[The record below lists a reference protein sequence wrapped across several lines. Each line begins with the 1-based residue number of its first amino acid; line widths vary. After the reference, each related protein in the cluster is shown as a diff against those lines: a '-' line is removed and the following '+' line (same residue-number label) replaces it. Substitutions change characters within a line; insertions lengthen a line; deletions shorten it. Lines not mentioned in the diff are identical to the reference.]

1 MDTSFIHAPP
11 HCFSDPNDESIQ
23 IPILNLIEK
32 SIIYFFDRLPTE
44 DKSIVVISKHE
55 RNLGIAYELT
65 SHSFT
70 QQNTKNTQNN
80 INFIG

>member
-23 IPILNLIEK
+23 NPILNLMEK
-32 SIIYFFDRLPTE
+32 SIIYFFDRLPMV
-44 DKSIVVISKHE
+44 DKSTVVISKHE

-65 SHSFT
+65 SHSFA
-70 QQNTKNTQNN
+70 QKSTK
-80 INFIG
+80 IPKMILSS